1 MNQTYSSSNESEKNS
16 KLLKGVVIGGLVGG
30 VISLLDSSTRSTV
43 KETALGL
50 KSTSKNLL
58 NEVKENPGEVKEQM
72 VSQFKEASNILKDA
86 ITDAQSL
93 YERLNNDIFGKMGD
107 VKEITNS
114 AMSTAKD
121 VTGDLKQIGTK
132 VADAGSELK
141 AVVPASGSVS
151 STSTSSSSS
160 YSSSDMGAGTIEK
173 SSGPDSLT
181 LEAGLGTEDLTS
193 GTLSDSSS
201 DSTSYGLGN
210 SVNSTMATSGDATSS
225 LDSDSSGTFSSKDK
239 SGGLGKNNSKGKHT
253 LGGQETPNHDK
264 L

>member
-121 VTGDLKQIGTK
+121 VTGDLKQIGSK

-151 STSTSSSSS
+151 SSSS
-160 YSSSDMGAGTIEK
+160 YSSTDMGTGTIEK

>member
-1 MNQTYSSSNESEKNS
+1 MNQTYSNSNESEKNS

-50 KSTSKNLL
+50 KSTSKNIL

-151 STSTSSSSS
+151 SSSS
-160 YSSSDMGAGTIEK
+160 YSSTDMGTGTIEK

>member
-1 MNQTYSSSNESEKNS
+1 MNQTYSNSNESEKNS

-50 KSTSKNLL
+50 KSTSKNIL

-121 VTGDLKQIGTK
+121 VTGDLKQIGSK

-151 STSTSSSSS
+151 SSSS
-160 YSSSDMGAGTIEK
+160 YSSTDMGTGTIEK

-210 SVNSTMATSGDATSS
+210 SVNSTMATSGVATSS

>member
-72 VSQFKEASNILKDA
+72 ISQFKEASNILKDA

-121 VTGDLKQIGTK
+121 VTGDLKQIGSK

-141 AVVPASGSVS
+141 AVVPTGGS
-151 STSTSSSSS
+151 STSSSSS
-160 YSSSDMGAGTIEK
+160 YSSSDMGTGTIEM

-225 LDSDSSGTFSSKDK
+225 LESDSDSSGKFSSKDK